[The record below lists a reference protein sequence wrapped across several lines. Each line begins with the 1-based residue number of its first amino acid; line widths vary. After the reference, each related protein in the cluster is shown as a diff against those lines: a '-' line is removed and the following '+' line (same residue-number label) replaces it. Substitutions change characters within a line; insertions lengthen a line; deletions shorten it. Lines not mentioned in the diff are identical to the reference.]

1 VTACSLT
8 LPDILEV
15 QVKAR
20 QSWGRKLPISHG
32 NIAQKELILQQKQN
46 LMTETKIRRVELFDT
61 SLRDGLQQP
70 NIDISVPNAV
80 GLLERMAAFGIHY
93 AEIGFAG
100 ANQFIS
106 DLAAALEPVDTG
118 AMKLALFGRTRGR
131 GTRVQDWPDAQ
142 FILRHKK
149 RVPVAVLV
157 VKSRL
162 LDVMKS
168 LETTPEENLLMAYD
182 TISFLQDSGL
192 EVIVD
197 LEHAMDA
204 ACGRRENGNPC
215 EAEFRDRSL
224 EYFHQM
230 IAQCSAQ
237 KVTRIIVC
245 DTTGGADPQEVSEV
259 FHNLTK
265 SYPANRFGFH
275 GHTDR
280 GFGIANSRAA
290 ILAGATQ
297 IQGTLLGTGE
307 RCGNVNL
314 TTVIGSMQLRGE
326 AEFVTPELLTGLT
339 SLAHSAYAAF
349 GLDVPH
355 SAPIVGPGAFGT
367 WAGMHGSSER
377 KNPGAYLWCN
387 PARVGA
393 IPIIGVNA
401 QSGRANIILL
411 AESLGIT
418 LDSAQ
423 AQALMDGNLSMI
435 EGDGF
440 TSSEVSFKLACMKVL
455 GTLHECFS
463 VKSWRVID
471 ESDVIGS
478 RYVQASMLL
487 SIGEDKVTTTR
498 AEGAGPVDA
507 LTKAMRRELEKWHP
521 SIARM
526 HLGRFSVTAIDVS
539 AQDTAAHVRV
549 TISFHAD
556 GHESWT
562 TAGVSS
568 DLNQAALMA
577 IVDGF
582 HYWLLMNP
590 S

>member
-1 VTACSLT
+1 MA
-8 LPDILEV
+8 EV
-15 QVKAR
+15 QV
-20 QSWGRKLPISHG
+20 RKI
-32 NIAQKELILQQKQN
+32 E
-46 LMTETKIRRVELFDT
+46 VFDT
-61 SLRDGLQQP
+61 SLRDGMQQP

-80 GLLERMAAFGIHY
+80 GLLERMAAFGIDY

-100 ANQFIS
+100 ANQFVN
-106 DLAAALEPVDTG
+106 DLAVALEPADTG
-118 AMKLALFGRTRGR
+118 VMKLALFGRTRGR
-131 GTRVQDWPDAQ
+131 GARVQDWPDAQ

-168 LETTPEENLLMAYD
+168 LETTPEENLLMAYE
-182 TISFLQDSGL
+182 TIAFLQDGGM

-215 EAEFRDRSL
+215 DLEFRQRSL
-224 EYFHQM
+224 DYFHQM
-230 IAQCSAQ
+230 IDQCARQ
-237 KVTRIIVC
+237 KVTRIIAC
-245 DTTGGADPQEVSEV
+245 DTTGGANPEEVGELFSS
-259 FHNLTK
+259 LTK
-265 SYPANRFGFH
+265 SYPGADFGFH

-280 GFGIANSRAA
+280 GFGIANTRAA
-290 ILAGATQ
+290 ILAGAVQ
-297 IQGTLLGTGE
+297 IQGTLIGTGE

-326 AEFVTPELLTGLT
+326 AEFVTSEALTGLT
-339 SLAHSAYAAF
+339 SLAHSAYTSF
-349 GLDVPH
+349 GLDTPH

-377 KNPGAYLWCN
+377 KNPGAYLWCD
-387 PARVGA
+387 PTKVGA
-393 IPIIGVNA
+393 IPVIGVNA
-401 QSGRANIILL
+401 QSGKANIILL
-411 AESLGIT
+411 SESLGIP
-418 LDSAQ
+418 LNSAQ
-423 AQALMDGNLSMI
+423 AQILVDNNQAMM
-435 EGDGF
+435 EGDGY
-440 TSSEVSFKLACMKVL
+440 TASEVSFKLACMKAM
-455 GTLHECFS
+455 GTLRDSFS

-487 SIGEDKVTTTR
+487 SIGGSTVTTTR

-507 LTKAMRRELEKWHP
+507 LTKAMRHELEKWYP
-521 SIARM
+521 SVAQM

-577 IVDGF
+577 IEDGF

-590 S
+590 E